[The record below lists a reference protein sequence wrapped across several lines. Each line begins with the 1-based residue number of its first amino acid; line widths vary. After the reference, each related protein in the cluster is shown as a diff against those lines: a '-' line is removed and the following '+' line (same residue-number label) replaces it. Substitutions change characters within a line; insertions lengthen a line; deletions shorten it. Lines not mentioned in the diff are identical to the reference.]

1 MFCTVPRPSFPPTL
15 QDSLQAMQEGHPP
28 HPASLTPA
36 ATFLGGTLLLELAP
50 RPWSRNRSIL
60 HRVNQLWPSMEGCRQ
75 SRIFVQCE
83 SKKSSGSPT
92 VEPWCSGDAK
102 LQIAHLAAA
111 TCQYVPDP
119 QNATKGLES
128 LDVLRSGQI
137 PLATLTL
144 KTLLYLS
151 SWSAGP
157 MSQPTVMRAAGIPIT
172 SRKSTIR
179 TGRNNWSHWAI

>member
-1 MFCTVPRPSFPPTL
+1 
-15 QDSLQAMQEGHPP
+15 
-28 HPASLTPA
+28 
-36 ATFLGGTLLLELAP
+36 
-50 RPWSRNRSIL
+50 
-60 HRVNQLWPSMEGCRQ
+60 MEACRQ
-75 SRIFVQCE
+75 SRTFVQCE

-119 QNATKGLES
+119 QNATKGLEP

-151 SWSAGP
+151 SWSHEPAYSHARSRDPNHQQEEHNQNWQEQLEPLHYNSAVLQNSSGRGTCETPVSAGFILCRYE
-157 MSQPTVMRAAGIPIT
+157 MV
-172 SRKSTIR
+172 
-179 TGRNNWSHWAI
+179 